1 MIFAITF
8 TNRGKIM
15 NIKLTPIEFLM
26 MLAQAKYAFNMEKG
40 EKLSKEDQIIQ
51 SSLKYINQIAEA

>member
-1 MIFAITF
+1 
-8 TNRGKIM
+8 M

-26 MLAQAKYAFNMEKG
+26 MLAQAKYAFNMKKG

-51 SSLKYINQIAEA
+51 SSLTYINQIAEA

>member
-1 MIFAITF
+1 MIFAILKA
-8 TNRGKIM
+8 NRGEIM

-26 MLAQAKYAFNMEKG
+26 MLAQAKYAFNMNKG

>member
-1 MIFAITF
+1 MVFARFNI
-8 TNRGKIM
+8 NKGENM

-26 MLAQAKYAFNMEKG
+26 MLAQAKYAFNMKKG